1 MQVPNSGVAQ
11 PKRSL
16 DPEFRP
22 PRNTTLF
29 CNSDSANEGLFSV
42 GPRLG
47 ESFSLDYFILSHIS
61 MYAGSKGTNAFL
73 DAVLKVSQT
82 MSKMMALP

>member
-1 MQVPNSGVAQ
+1 
-11 PKRSL
+11 
-16 DPEFRP
+16 
-22 PRNTTLF
+22 
-29 CNSDSANEGLFSV
+29 
-42 GPRLG
+42 
-47 ESFSLDYFILSHIS
+47 